1 MPTTHLQAWR
11 DRGRPR
17 PAIVCDFGTRADFD
31 ALAPLHYRAG
41 PPATIDRIV
50 RAIDTEHDALAGVLV
65 TSRPTLNGSWRGRA
79 WNDAFASGSRS
90 ADARRIN
97 AQLRTIS
104 RVIVDPRFRG
114 LGVGSGLVRHYLAAP
129 ATRCTEAITALGD
142 VCPFFERAGMRP
154 VTIPCQP
161 RNTRLLR
168 ALGTDDPMRAA
179 ETLVRQNEEFEDAL
193 RRWARTNASTRRLA
207 DGDVSLIA
215 TAAVGAM
222 LAPPMAYVHGDPSA

>member
-1 MPTTHLQAWR
+1 MPTQHLRAWR
-11 DRGRPR
+11 DAGPPRVTIVYERG
-17 PAIVCDFGTRADFD
+17 ARADLD
-31 ALAPLHYRAG
+31 TLAPLHYRAG

-65 TSRPTLNGSWRGRA
+65 TSRPTLNGSWRKPA
-79 WNDAFASGSRS
+79 WGGAFATGDRS
-90 ADARRIN
+90 TDAQRIN

-114 LGVGSGLVRHYLAAP
+114 LGVGSGLVRHYLAEP
-129 ATRCTEAITALGD
+129 ATRCTEAITALGG

-154 VTIPCQP
+154 VAIPRQT
-161 RNTRLLR
+161 RHTRLLR

-179 ETLVRQNEEFEDAL
+179 ETLMRQNKEFENAL
-193 RRWARTNASTRRLA
+193 RRWARANASTRRLA
-207 DGDVSLIA
+207 DGDASLIV
-215 TAAVGAM
+215 TAAIGAL